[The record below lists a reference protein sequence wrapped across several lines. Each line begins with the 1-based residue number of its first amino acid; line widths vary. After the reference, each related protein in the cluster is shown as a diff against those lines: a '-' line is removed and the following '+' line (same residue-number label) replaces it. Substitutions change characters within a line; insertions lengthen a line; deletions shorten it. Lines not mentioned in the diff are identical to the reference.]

1 VGTPELLGRRRERHA
16 LDEVLRDV
24 RAGHSRVLIL
34 RGAAGTGKTALLDEF
49 AGRAGDARVLRAAG
63 VESESEI
70 AYSALQQLCAP
81 LLDGLDR
88 LPFPQRE
95 GLRIAFGL
103 SAGEIPELMVL
114 GMATL
119 GLLAEAAAE
128 RPVICVIDNA
138 QWLDRLS
145 KLILAFAARRLDA
158 ESVALVFAAREAD
171 GEDLLEGLPELP
183 VEGLPEAEARAL
195 LDSVLT
201 SPVDARVRDRIIAET
216 GGNPLALLELTRW
229 LSPAEMAFGFGG
241 FSTRPVAGRV
251 EEGFRRRIDGLP
263 ADTRKVLLAAAVEP
277 VGDAPLL
284 RRAMDRLGVGE
295 EAAARAQSDGLI
307 AIGAC
312 VRFPHPVVRSAAWRS
327 GGAVELREVHQALA
341 EVTDPAIDPD
351 RRAWHRAHA
360 AAGPDEDVA
369 RELELSADR
378 ALARGGRSAAASFL
392 ERAAALTRD
401 PGRRSTLLVTAA
413 RARFLAG
420 SFGLV
425 PDLLAAAEVG
435 RPDDLTR
442 ARIERL
448 RAQVAFATTHGRA
461 AGPPLLAAACRLRE
475 LDPIA
480 ARDTFLSALGVAV
493 YAGRSGQDDLRRAAE
508 AANGAWTGQEAADL
522 LLAGLVAWVLEGR
535 AQAAPLLCRG
545 VELIGPDDLGL
556 TWLTP
561 FVALETFRM
570 DLLGRI
576 SERAVR
582 LARDTGTLSV
592 LPTALAVRAG
602 SLVYAGRL
610 ADAAFV
616 LDEVDA
622 VTRLTG
628 GSVQQ
633 AGGLL
638 LAAYRGRERP
648 ALEAIEA
655 RLADAAATG
664 NGRLHTLAQHHKAVL
679 YNGLG
684 NHRAALEAAL
694 EAGRH
699 EDLGLHSWTLGELIE
714 AATRSGEPQIAAE
727 ARSRLAE
734 RTKIAGTAWALGTQA
749 LADALAGPAEQAEAS
764 YREAIERLSAPETAI
779 EGHRARLLFGE
790 WLRRAS
796 RRAEARIH
804 LRTAHEAFTAMG
816 AEAFAERA
824 GRELAAAGEAT
835 RIPRQATTRT
845 HTALTSQ
852 ESVIARRAAAGQTNV
867 EIGEAL
873 FLSPRTVEWHMRKI
887 FTKLGI
893 LSRRD
898 LSSALD
904 PPSVAGSR

>member
-1 VGTPELLGRRRERHA
+1 MGTPDLLGRRRERHD

-34 RGAAGTGKTALLDEF
+34 RGEAGAGKTALLDHL
-49 AGRAGDARVLRAAG
+49 AGRADGHRVLRAAG

-81 LLDGLDR
+81 LLDGLGR
-88 LPFPQRE
+88 LPAPQRD
-95 GLRIAFGL
+95 GLSIAFGL
-103 SAGEIPELMVL
+103 SAGVVPELMVL

-119 GLLAEAAAE
+119 GLFAEAAAA
-128 RPVICVIDNA
+128 RPVVCVIDNA

-145 KLILAFAARRLDA
+145 KLILAFVARRLGA
-158 ESVALVFAAREAD
+158 ESLALVFAARDTD
-171 GEDLLEGLPELP
+171 GEDLLEGLPELR
-183 VEGLPEAEARAL
+183 VDGLPEADAREL
-195 LDSVLT
+195 LDAVLT
-201 SPVDARVRDRIIAET
+201 SPVDARVRDRIVAET
-216 GGNPLALLELTRW
+216 SGNPLALLELTKG
-229 LSPAEMAFGFGG
+229 LSPAELAFGFGG
-241 FSTRPVAGRV
+241 FSTRPLAGRI
-251 EEGFRRRIDGLP
+251 EEGFRRRIAALP

-277 VGDAPLL
+277 IGDAPLL
-284 RRAMDRLGVGE
+284 RRAMEKLGVGD
-295 EAAARAQSDGLI
+295 EAAVVAQSEGLI
-307 AIGAC
+307 EIGAC

-327 GGAVELREVHQALA
+327 GSAAELREVHAALA
-341 EVTDPAIDPD
+341 EVTDHAQDPD

-360 AAGPDEDVA
+360 AAGPDEEVA
-369 RELELSADR
+369 RELELSAGR
-378 ALARGGRSAAASFL
+378 ALDRGGRSAAAAFL

-401 PGRRSTLLVTAA
+401 PGRRSSLLVSAA

-420 SFGLV
+420 SFALV

-435 RPDDLTR
+435 RPGDLDR

-448 RAQVAFATTHGRA
+448 RAQVAFATTHGRE
-461 AGPPLLAAACRLRE
+461 AGRPLLAAATRLRE
-475 LDPIA
+475 LDPAA
-480 ARDTFLSALGVAV
+480 ARDTFLSAVGVAV
-493 YAGRSGQDDLRRAAE
+493 YAGRFGGDDLRRAAE
-508 AANGAWTGQEAADL
+508 AARGAWTGREAPDL
-522 LLAGLVAWVLEGR
+522 LLAGLVSWVLDGR
-535 AQAAPLLCRG
+535 AQAAPLLCQAIDM
-545 VELIGPDDLGL
+545 LGPDDLGL

-561 FVALETFRM
+561 FVALELFRM
-570 DLLGRI
+570 DLLGRM

-602 SLVYAGRL
+602 SFVYAGRL
-610 ADAAFV
+610 ADAAIV

-622 VTRLTG
+622 VAQLTG

-638 LAAYRGRERP
+638 LVAYRGREKP
-648 ALEAIEA
+648 ALEAISA
-655 RLADAAATG
+655 KLTDAEATG
-664 NGRLHTLAQHHKAVL
+664 NGRLHTLAHHHKAVL

-684 NHRAALEAAL
+684 NHRAALDAAL

-714 AATRSGEPQIAAE
+714 AAARSGEHQIAAD
-727 ARSRLAE
+727 ARERLGD
-734 RTKIAGTAWALGTQA
+734 RTKIAGTSWALGAQA
-749 LADALAGPAEQAEAS
+749 IADALAGPAEQAEDS

-779 EGHRARLLFGE
+779 EGYRARLLFGE

-796 RRAEARIH
+796 RRAEARTH
-804 LRTAHEAFTAMG
+804 LRAAHEAFTTMG
-816 AEAFAERA
+816 AEAFADRA
-824 GRELAAAGEAT
+824 GRELAAAGEPT
-835 RIPRQATTRT
+835 RIPRQVVRDRTT
-845 HTALTSQ
+845 LTSQ

-887 FTKLGI
+887 FAKLGI

-898 LSSALD
+898 LPGAIG
-904 PPSVAGSR
+904 GS